1 MIPILH
7 HNNAGSINIKNF
19 NRRQKWDFFF
29 TSLPIDNWFEA
40 NGRSYDD
47 IWSIKVRKV
56 DNFFLFRKNFDS
68 NSKEI
73 ILIVLVFF
81 NFLFVLDNP
90 LIKIS
95 LFLFFSFSLNLY
107 SLWNFLI
114 FHELLFNVIK
124 NCFSIT
130 NIRRE
135 DEIFGIGESFWFFI
149 WLKGLK
155 TTFLMLIHMVDDNF
169 SKIFNRLFFI
179 IFYMNIIDV
188 VSNNLLGSVI
198 FINLLIFALFDHLRS

>member
-90 LIKIS
+90 LIKVS
-95 LFLFFSFSLNLY
+95 LFLFLSFSLNLY

-124 NCFSIT
+124 NCFSVT
-130 NIRRE
+130 NIW
-135 DEIFGIGESFWFFI
+135 S
-149 WLKGLK
+149 
-155 TTFLMLIHMVDDNF
+155 
-169 SKIFNRLFFI
+169 
-179 IFYMNIIDV
+179 
-188 VSNNLLGSVI
+188 
-198 FINLLIFALFDHLRS
+198 